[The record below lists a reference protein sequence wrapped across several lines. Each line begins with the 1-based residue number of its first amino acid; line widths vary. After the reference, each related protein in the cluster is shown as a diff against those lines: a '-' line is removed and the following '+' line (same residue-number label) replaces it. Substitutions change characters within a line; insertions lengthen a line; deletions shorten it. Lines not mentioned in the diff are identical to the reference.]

1 MPIFTILNTYFLS
14 TLRYKWAHYYIENS
28 LIMNHI
34 IKLFLVSFS
43 FCYIG
48 NISRLISGVKVTS
61 EAMKKM

>member
-1 MPIFTILNTYFLS
+1 MPIFTILNTYLS

-28 LIMNHI
+28 LIMNRI

-48 NISRLISGVKVTS
+48 NISRLMSGVKVTS
-61 EAMKKM
+61 ETMKKM